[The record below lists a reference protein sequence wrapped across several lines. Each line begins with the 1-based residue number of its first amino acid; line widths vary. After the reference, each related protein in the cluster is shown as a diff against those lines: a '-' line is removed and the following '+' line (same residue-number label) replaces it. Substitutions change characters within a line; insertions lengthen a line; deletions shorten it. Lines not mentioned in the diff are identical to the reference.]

1 MIDEV
6 RKIDL
11 MRMVIEEAKKSVG
24 EDERIHPKV
33 GAILVDIS
41 GKVIF
46 RAHRGELGDAGHAE
60 YTLLEKVKNAGT
72 SIKGTI
78 LFVTLEPCTRRGK
91 HKIPCAVRVAQSG
104 ISRIYIGTLDPNPH
118 ISGRGDIFLSYHM
131 AVEHF
136 PHSLAKELMAINSGY
151 FAQHQHEHIPSVSL
165 YTGLGKHT
173 LHSDFQPLLAGQ
185 REGLLQQSLDLI
197 TGATG
202 KVWIFSGMMSWLRE
216 LQIGIV
222 SAKLDGREIRI
233 ICDTTK
239 DEKNEFEPL
248 KAIAMALGCDVAKSS
263 CPINLRGT
271 LVSPLSDEAAMICVE
286 RNPALHGLLIR
297 SPHEQGMLDGFIHLF
312 ETMWKE
318 SMIEYGRSPS
328 LELLSYEEIID
339 ALQKGVPMYTDAH
352 IQHSLVPIEDLLL
365 LPISLERFKLFRIN
379 LLAALK
385 QRHDAPEQ
393 FVICGSPWPIIPPV
407 IEAQDDGRLV
417 VIDGAHRV
425 FSAFQRSEKNVNAL
439 IVSGVRERLPA
450 TPITGWDEVK
460 IITAKVPRVR
470 RYRDYQTDLFRPIR
484 LAIER
489 VANGSQTV

>member
-11 MRMVIEEAKKSVG
+11 MHAAIEEAKKSVG

-33 GAILVDIS
+33 GAVLADTS

-46 RAHRGELGDAGHAE
+46 RAHRAEFGDAGHAE
-60 YTLLEKVKNAGT
+60 YTLLEKVKKAGT
-72 SIKGTI
+72 SIEGTI

-91 HKIPCAVRVAQSG
+91 EKIPCAVRVAQSG
-104 ISRIYIGTLDPNPH
+104 ISRIYIGTLDPNPQ
-118 ISGRGDIFLSYHM
+118 ITGRGETFLSYHM
-131 AVEHF
+131 AVERF
-136 PHSLAKELMAINSGY
+136 PYSLVKELMSINSDF
-151 FAQHQHEHIPSVSL
+151 FARHQHEHVPSVSL
-165 YTGLGKHT
+165 YTGLGKLHT

-197 TGATG
+197 TGASG
-202 KVWIFSGMMSWLRE
+202 QVWIFSGMMSWLRE

-233 ICDTTK
+233 ICDNRK
-239 DEKNEFEPL
+239 DEKNEFEQM
-248 KAIAMALGCDVAKSS
+248 KEIAMALGCDVATSS

-297 SPHEQGMLDGFIHLF
+297 SPHEQGMLDGLIHLF

-318 SMIEYGRSPS
+318 SIIEYGRSPS
-328 LELLSYEEIID
+328 LKILSYDEIID
-339 ALQKGVPMYTDAH
+339 ALQKWVPMYADTH

-365 LPISLERFKLFRIN
+365 LPISLERFKLFRLN

-385 QRHDAPEQ
+385 QRHGVQSP

-425 FSAFQRSEKNVNAL
+425 FSAFRRSEKNLNAL
-439 IVSGVRERLPA
+439 VVTGVRERLPA
-450 TPITGWDEVK
+450 TLVTGWDEGE

-470 RYRDYQTDLFRPIR
+470 RYRDYQPSLFRPIR
-484 LAIER
+484 LALEK
-489 VANGSQTV
+489 TVIC